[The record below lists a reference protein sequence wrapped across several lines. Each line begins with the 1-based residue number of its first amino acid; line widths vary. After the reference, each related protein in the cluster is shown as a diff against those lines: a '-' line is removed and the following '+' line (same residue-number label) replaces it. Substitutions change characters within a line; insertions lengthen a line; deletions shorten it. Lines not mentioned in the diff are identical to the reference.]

1 MMGRQKSTSSSWN
14 IPNKYIA
21 IDYSIQIAKVLIT
34 ELIRSKQNYIIAD
47 DFNML
52 QNQETSK
59 YPSLN

>member
-1 MMGRQKSTSSSWN
+1 MEHTQKV
-14 IPNKYIA
+14 
-21 IDYSIQIAKVLIT
+21 YSYRLNIQIAKVLIT